1 MLVLEE
7 ISKIIFNLDT
17 EKKVYDFMLEI
28 LTESE
33 LEILSKRWRILSML
47 HEGRTQRE
55 ISKELNVS
63 LCKITRGSK
72 ILKNQNSVITNYF
85 NSGDCYE
92 YRNKK

>member
-85 NSGDCYE
+85 NSGDYYE

>member
-85 NSGDCYE
+85 ISGDYYE